1 MPKCKSKIPK
11 IGLKIPELVTL
22 SRSFILKVL
31 VLVDKRW
38 WHPTESVQQ
47 LVRPF
52 KSKIDNSLGLVPA
65 VKEWEFVWKNKTYFV
80 LSYKLAASWTT
91 QHIKI
96 WLKIS

>member
-1 MPKCKSKIPK
+1 MSNFKFAKKNKPK

-52 KSKIDNSLGLVPA
+52 KSKIDNSLGLTPA
-65 VKEWEFVWKNKTYFV
+65 VKEYKLVWKIKTYFV
-80 LSYKLAASWTT
+80 LS
-91 QHIKI
+91 
-96 WLKIS
+96 